1 MIGKFAEKISSALP
15 KLSNLQKL
23 ALNFAKSAALTSIAV
38 TSLLIGARQV
48 SILEPLELGAFDQMV
63 RWRPDEGP
71 DPRLLIVRITE
82 GDIQKLKEWPISDHK
97 VAQILENLERLKPR
111 VIGLDLLRDVPL
123 GKGRTELIKLLNNSK
138 DIISVCLLSDGTIEQ
153 PGSPPAAGLTKE
165 QVGFADLVVDSGGVL
180 RRTAFFIQPL
190 EPPGVEK
197 HLCNDSS
204 VPFLTSFGFQI
215 AHLYLKK
222 QGIESGQS
230 PEGNLMLGSTMFTA
244 LKKNSGGY
252 KDINVGGYQLLINYR
267 SPRNVAQYVN
277 FIDVLENKIDP
288 KLVKDRIVLIGYA
301 TDTVK
306 DAFYTPY
313 SGGNQKDQSMPGI
326 VVHGQIISQILS
338 AVLDKR
344 PLFWFWSES
353 TEILW
358 IWGWS
363 ILGATLAWK
372 IQQPLRF
379 GLAGGGILV
388 VSLGLSFGIF
398 MLGGWVPVVTPAI
411 ALIASAGSV
420 VLADRF
426 NKGGYGKV
434 ITDKVKQVF
443 KIEIDQS
450 KKEQEVAE
458 IIDSEFFKELQQK
471 KIELKGRK
479 RESSPEESP
488 QLPESETESQT
499 TESQTED
506 YFAQLGQKAKQQKA
520 QGTQKNEEIAT
531 SDAIASPSTNHSDP
545 AAETSGEE
553 GFSDLIAKAKQMK
566 KSRSSGKIE
575 DLPPE
580 N

>member
-1 MIGKFAEKISSALP
+1 MIGKFAEKIFSALP
-15 KLSNLQKL
+15 KLNNLQKS
-23 ALNFAKSAALTSIAV
+23 ALDLAKSVALTSVAV
-38 TSLLIGARQV
+38 TSLLIVARQIG
-48 SILEPLELGAFDQMV
+48 ILEYLEIGAFDQMV

-82 GDIQKLKEWPISDHK
+82 GDIQKLKEWPISDYRITQ
-97 VAQILENLERLKPR
+97 VLQNLERLKPS

-153 PGSPPAAGLTKE
+153 PGSPPASGLTKE

-180 RRTAFFIQPL
+180 RRTAFFIQPP

-204 VPFLTSFGFQI
+204 IPFLTSFGFQI

-230 PEGNLMLGSTMFTA
+230 PEGHLMLGSTAFTA
-244 LKKNSGGY
+244 LKSNSGGY
-252 KDINVGGYQLLINYR
+252 KNVNVGGYQLLINYR
-267 SPRNVAQYVN
+267 SPRNVAQFVN
-277 FIDVLENKIDP
+277 FMDVLENKIDP
-288 KLVKDRIVLIGYA
+288 KLVKDRIILIGYA

-313 SGGNQKDQSMPGI
+313 SAGNQKDQSMPGI
-326 VVHGQIISQILS
+326 VAHAQIISQIVS

-353 TEILW
+353 GEILW
-358 IWGWS
+358 ICGWS
-363 ILGATLAWK
+363 IVGAILGWK

-379 GLAGGGILV
+379 GLAAGGMLAI
-388 VSLGLSFGIF
+388 SLGLGFGIF
-398 MLGGWVPVVTPAI
+398 MLGGWIPVATPAI
-411 ALIASAGSV
+411 ALLASAGSV

-443 KIEIDQS
+443 KIEIDQR

-471 KIELKGRK
+471 KNDLKSRK
-479 RESSPEESP
+479 QESSPNPAP
-488 QLPESETESQT
+488 QPQESE
-499 TESQTED
+499 
-506 YFAQLGQKAKQQKA
+506 
-520 QGTQKNEEIAT
+520 NIAT
-531 SDAIASPSTNHSDP
+531 SDTIAAPATNNSHP
-545 AAETSGEE
+545 EPETSTEE
-553 GFSDLIAKAKQMK
+553 DFKDLIAKAKQMK
-566 KSRSSGKIE
+566 KSRKIEKVE
-575 DLPPE
+575 DLPTE

>member
-48 SILEPLELGAFDQMV
+48 GILEPLELGAFDQMV
-63 RWRPDEGP
+63 RWRSDEGP

-326 VVHGQIISQILS
+326 VVHGQIISQIIS

-379 GLAGGGILV
+379 GLAGGGILA

-471 KIELKGRK
+471 KTELKGRK

-566 KSRSSGKIE
+566 KSRSSGKNE

>member
-1 MIGKFAEKISSALP
+1 MIGKFAEKISSALSKP
-15 KLSNLQKL
+15 SNLHKSAL
-23 ALNFAKSAALTSIAV
+23 AFAKSAALTSVVV
-38 TSLLIGARQV
+38 TSLLIGARQIG
-48 SILEPLELGAFDQMV
+48 ILEPLELGAFDQMV

-97 VAQILENLERLKPR
+97 VAEVLQNLERLEPR

-123 GKGRTELIKLLNNSK
+123 GEGRAKLTQILQNSK
-138 DIISVCLLSDGTIEQ
+138 HIISVCLLSDGTVEQ
-153 PGSPPAAGLTKE
+153 PGSPPAPGLKND

-180 RRTAFFIQPL
+180 RRTAFFIQPP
-190 EPPGVEK
+190 EPPGVDK

-204 VPFLTSFGFQI
+204 IPFLVSFGFQI
-215 AHLYLKK
+215 ANLYLQQQSIK
-222 QGIESGQS
+222 SGTS
-230 PEGNLMLGSTMFTA
+230 PDGKLMLGSTVFTS
-244 LKKNSGGY
+244 LDKNSGGY
-252 KDINVGGYQLLINYR
+252 KNANVGGYQLLINYR

-288 KLVKDRIVLIGYA
+288 KLVKNRIVLIGYA

-313 SGGNQKDQSMPGI
+313 SAGKQNDQSMPGI
-326 VVHGQIISQILS
+326 VAHAQIVSQILS
-338 AVLDKR
+338 AVLDRR

-353 TEILW
+353 GEILW

-363 ILGATLAWK
+363 MAGAALAWS

-379 GLAGGGILV
+379 GLAGGGMLA
-388 VSLGLSFGIF
+388 VSLGIGFGIF
-398 MLGGWVPVVTPAI
+398 LLGGWVPVATPAI

-443 KIEIDQS
+443 KIEIDHS

-458 IIDSEFFKELQQK
+458 ITDSDFFKELQQK
-471 KIELKGRK
+471 RTDLKSRK
-479 RESSPEESP
+479 RESSPSDVP
-488 QLPESETESQT
+488 QPQESETTDSQS
-499 TESQTED
+499 EE
-506 YFAQLGQKAKQQKA
+506 YFTQLQGMAKQQRVKI
-520 QGTQKNEEIAT
+520 TQVSEESVSEVAH
-531 SDAIASPSTNHSDP
+531 AEQVANNHHP
-545 AAETSGEE
+545 VAETPADE
-553 GFSDLIAKAKQMK
+553 GFSDLVAQAKQMK
-566 KSRSSGKIE
+566 KPRSSEKFE
-575 DLPPE
+575 DSPADL
-580 N
+580 

>member
-379 GLAGGGILV
+379 GLAGGGILA

-411 ALIASAGSV
+411 ALIVSAGSV

-479 RESSPEESP
+479 RESSPEKIP

>member
-1 MIGKFAEKISSALP
+1 
-15 KLSNLQKL
+15 
-23 ALNFAKSAALTSIAV
+23 
-38 TSLLIGARQV
+38 
-48 SILEPLELGAFDQMV
+48 
-63 RWRPDEGP
+63 
-71 DPRLLIVRITE
+71 
-82 GDIQKLKEWPISDHK
+82 
-97 VAQILENLERLKPR
+97 
-111 VIGLDLLRDVPL
+111 
-123 GKGRTELIKLLNNSK
+123 
-138 DIISVCLLSDGTIEQ
+138 
-153 PGSPPAAGLTKE
+153 
-165 QVGFADLVVDSGGVL
+165 VGFADLVVDSGGVL

>member
-411 ALIASAGSV
+411 ALIVSAGSV

-479 RESSPEESP
+479 RESSPEKIP

>member
-411 ALIASAGSV
+411 ALIVSAGSV